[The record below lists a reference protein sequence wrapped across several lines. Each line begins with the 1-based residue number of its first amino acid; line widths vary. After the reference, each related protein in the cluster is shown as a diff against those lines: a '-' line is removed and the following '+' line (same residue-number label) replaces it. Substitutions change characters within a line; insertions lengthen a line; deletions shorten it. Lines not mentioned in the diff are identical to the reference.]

1 MKLLTLNTHSWL
13 EEQAEEKLQ
22 QLASVILAA
31 DYDVITLQEVNQLI
45 GGEKAT
51 LNCWYCPNNDTTEIL
66 SDNFALALVEI
77 LQEQGQFYYW
87 TWAMSHIGY
96 GKYEEGLALLS
107 KQPLETASMDQV
119 SHCSDL
125 TDARRRI
132 LLSATTKVGD
142 QTYTLASAHYSWW
155 ENQAFQ
161 IEWQQSEKFLKQK
174 VHPILLAGD
183 FNQVASTPGHQLVL
197 SSSLQLKDS
206 FLEAKKTSGEA
217 SIAGPI
223 AGWDHSHDS
232 LRIDY
237 VFVDPSLTVAQYT
250 VRFDGNREP
259 LVSDHFGVEVEL
271 F

>member
-96 GKYEEGLALLS
+96 GNLPLINRIKIRDTEQKHWKSLLNSLEANPFQSLLYRQNQITTMHYAYIRNLALL
-107 KQPLETASMDQV
+107 
-119 SHCSDL
+119 
-125 TDARRRI
+125 
-132 LLSATTKVGD
+132 
-142 QTYTLASAHYSWW
+142 
-155 ENQAFQ
+155 
-161 IEWQQSEKFLKQK
+161 
-174 VHPILLAGD
+174 
-183 FNQVASTPGHQLVL
+183 
-197 SSSLQLKDS
+197 
-206 FLEAKKTSGEA
+206 
-217 SIAGPI
+217 
-223 AGWDHSHDS
+223 
-232 LRIDY
+232 
-237 VFVDPSLTVAQYT
+237 
-250 VRFDGNREP
+250 
-259 LVSDHFGVEVEL
+259 
-271 F
+271 